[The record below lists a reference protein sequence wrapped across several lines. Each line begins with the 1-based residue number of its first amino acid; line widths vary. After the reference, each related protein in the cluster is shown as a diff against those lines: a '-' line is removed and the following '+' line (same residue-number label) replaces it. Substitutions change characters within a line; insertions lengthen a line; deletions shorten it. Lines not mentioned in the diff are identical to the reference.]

1 MSRKTRTGGVYKDAR
16 GYEVLIVMEYP
27 DGKFYGAQGTV
38 SLADGRSHVHVYKDQ
53 APWRRVEEIN
63 HAGGDNA

>member
-1 MSRKTRTGGVYKDAR
+1 MPPNIQTGGVYKDAR

-38 SLADGRSHVHVYKDQ
+38 YLADGCSHVHVYKDQ
-53 APWRRVEEIN
+53 EPMET
-63 HAGGDNA
+63 G

>member
-27 DGKFYGAQGTV
+27 DGKFMALRTRFLLQTDV
-38 SLADGRSHVHVYKDQ
+38 VMCTLIKIRTH
-53 APWRRVEEIN
+53 
-63 HAGGDNA
+63 GDWLKR

>member
-1 MSRKTRTGGVYKDAR
+1 MALKIQTGGVYKDAR
-16 GYEVLIVMEYP
+16 GCEVLIVMEYP
-27 DGKFYGAQGTV
+27 DGKFYGAQDTV
-38 SLADGRSHVHVYKDQ
+38 SLADGRSHVHAYKDQ